1 MQALWQNG
9 LPKTVKM
16 KKSILIVDDDI
27 DLLEIL
33 REISNSLDIEPVA
46 RNSHVTLEEI
56 EALQPHLILLDHH
69 LPIISGGDICRRIKS
84 SDAIKKIPVLLISG
98 VTNLPV
104 LASFCGANDY
114 IEKPFELGDL
124 VARIKKYVD

>member
-1 MQALWQNG
+1 MAARRGGRRKLMA
-9 LPKTVKM
+9 M

-27 DLLEIL
+27 DLLDIL
-33 REISNSLDIEPVA
+33 RELANSLDIEPVV
-46 RNSHVTLEEI
+46 RNSHVTLAEI
-56 EALQPHLILLDHH
+56 ETLQPRLILLDHR
-69 LPIISGGDICRRIKS
+69 LPVISGGDICRRVKS
-84 SDAIKKIPVLLISG
+84 CDAIKHIPVLLISG

-114 IEKPFELGDL
+114 IEKPFELKDL